1 MDFKITFYLDERRAT
16 KTGKF
21 PLKLRA
27 YSLIEKKAMFF
38 SIGKEFSKI
47 EFDCLTSSK
56 IPKKLQAEKIAI
68 DAINAK
74 ANEVALKLN
83 PFRFEDFK
91 QNFYSKSKDTCNII
105 EVYQTKINKLHKDDQ
120 IKTAKSYESS
130 LKSIC
135 KFINPKSPE
144 SVSKLHVI
152 SITIDWLK
160 KYENYMLSNEK
171 SYSTV
176 GIYLR
181 SLRAIINIIL
191 NDNPQFK
198 KYYPFGSGQ
207 LYQIPSTKKVKKA
220 LSVKDV
226 KTLYNSTPT
235 NIHQHRAKDFWML
248 SYLCNG
254 MNISDILR
262 LKFKDIDAEQMKL
275 SFYRNKTVNANKQS
289 LSKIEI
295 ALNLKILAIIEKYRN
310 QDSKR
315 DDFLF
320 PILENTD
327 NEEVKI
333 NKIEGFIRKIN
344 QHLKCLA
351 KEIGIPE
358 VISTYWAR
366 HSFSTIA
373 LNSGASIE
381 LISESLGHT
390 DVKTTKAYLDG
401 FDEENKKQLSNI
413 ISDFL

>member
-21 PLKLRA
+21 PLKLRV
-27 YSLIEKKAMFF
+27 YSVIEKKAMFF
-38 SIGKEFSKI
+38 SIGKEFSKD
-47 EFDCLTSSK
+47 EFDSLTSSK
-56 IPKKLQAEKIAI
+56 TPKKLHEEKIAI
-68 DAINAK
+68 DIINAK
-74 ANEVALKLN
+74 ANEVAQKLN

-105 EVYQTKINKLHKDDQ
+105 EVYQAKIEKLYKDDQ

-135 KFINPKSPE
+135 RFINPKNPE
-144 SVSKLHVI
+144 SISKLHVI

-160 KYENYMLSNEK
+160 KYESYMLSNEK

-191 NDNPQFK
+191 DDNPQFK

-207 LYQIPSTKKVKKA
+207 LYQIPSTKKVKKT
-220 LSVKDV
+220 LSAEDV
-226 KTLYNSTPT
+226 KTLYNATSTNT
-235 NIHQHRAKDFWML
+235 HQQQAKDFWIL

-254 MNISDILR
+254 MNMGDILR
-262 LKFKDIDAEQMKL
+262 LKYKDIDAEQMKL

-295 ALNLKILAIIEKYRN
+295 TLNLKVLAIIEKYRN

-315 DDFLF
+315 DNFLF
-320 PILENTD
+320 PILNNAD
-327 NEEVKI
+327 NEKVKI
-333 NKIEGFIRKIN
+333 QKIDAFIRKTN

-351 KEIGIPE
+351 KDLGITTE
-358 VISTYWAR
+358 ISTYWAR

-373 LNSGASIE
+373 MNSGASVE

-390 DVKTTKAYLDG
+390 DIKTTKAYLDG
-401 FDEENKKQLSNI
+401 FDEENKKQLSSI

>member
-1 MDFKITFYLDERRAT
+1 MDFKITFYLDKRRAT
-16 KTGKF
+16 KAGKF
-21 PLKLRA
+21 PLKLRV
-27 YSLIEKKAMFF
+27 YSVIEKKTVMF
-38 SIGKEFSKI
+38 SIGKELSKE
-47 EFDCLTSSK
+47 EFDGITSSK
-56 IPKKLQAEKIAI
+56 TPKKLQDEKIAI

-74 ANEVALKLN
+74 ANEVAQKLN

-91 QNFYSKSKDTCNII
+91 QNFYTKSKDTCNII
-105 EVYQTKINKLHKDDQ
+105 DVYQTKIRALYKNNQ
-120 IKTAKSYESS
+120 IKTSKSYESS

-135 KFINPKSPE
+135 KFINAKNPE
-144 SVSKLHVI
+144 SLSKLHVI
-152 SITIDWLK
+152 SITTDWLK
-160 KYENYMLSNEK
+160 KYENYMLLNEK
-171 SYSTV
+171 SYSTI

-181 SLRAIINIIL
+181 NLRAIVNIIL
-191 NDNPQFK
+191 DDNPQYK

-220 LSVKDV
+220 LSTEDV
-226 KTLYNSTPT
+226 KTLYISTPT
-235 NIHQHRAKDFWML
+235 NIHQQQAKDFWML
-248 SYLCNG
+248 SYFCNG
-254 MNISDILR
+254 MNMSDILR

-275 SFYRNKTVNANKQS
+275 SFYRNKTINANKQS

-295 ALNLKILAIIEKYRN
+295 MLNIKVLAIIEKYRN
-310 QDSKR
+310 KDSKR
-315 DDFLF
+315 DNFLF

-327 NEEVKI
+327 IEEIKI
-333 NKIEGFIRKIN
+333 QKIDSFIRKIN

-351 KEIGIPE
+351 KKIGISE
-358 VISTYWAR
+358 EISTYWAR

-401 FDEENKKQLSNI
+401 FDTENKKQLSNI

>member
-21 PLKLRA
+21 PLKLRV
-27 YSLIEKKAMFF
+27 YSVIEKKAMFF
-38 SIGKEFSKI
+38 SIGKEFSKD
-47 EFDCLTSSK
+47 EFDSLTSSK
-56 IPKKLQAEKIAI
+56 TPKKLHEEKIAI
-68 DAINAK
+68 DIINAK
-74 ANEVALKLN
+74 ANEVAQKLN

-105 EVYQTKINKLHKDDQ
+105 EVYQAKIEKLYKDDQ

-135 KFINPKSPE
+135 RFINPKNPE
-144 SVSKLHVI
+144 SISKLHVI

-160 KYENYMLSNEK
+160 KYESYMLSNEK

-191 NDNPQFK
+191 DDNPQFK

-207 LYQIPSTKKVKKA
+207 LYQIPSTKKVKKT
-220 LSVKDV
+220 LSAEDV
-226 KTLYNSTPT
+226 KTLYNATSTNT
-235 NIHQHRAKDFWML
+235 HQQQAKDFWIL

-254 MNISDILR
+254 MNMGDILR
-262 LKFKDIDAEQMKL
+262 LKYKDIDAEQMKL

-295 ALNLKILAIIEKYRN
+295 TLNLKVLAIIEKYRN

-315 DDFLF
+315 DNFLF
-320 PILENTD
+320 PILINSD
-327 NEEVKI
+327 SEEVKI
-333 NKIEGFIRKIN
+333 QKIDAFIRKTN

-351 KEIGIPE
+351 KDLGITTE
-358 VISTYWAR
+358 ISTYWAR

-373 LNSGASIE
+373 MNSGASVE

-390 DVKTTKAYLDG
+390 DIKTTKAYLDG
-401 FDEENKKQLSNI
+401 FDEENKKQLSSI